1 MPIHK
6 SGTWKRNKRKREIQ
20 LIEAQRGSIN
30 KYFSVAS
37 RVEVDHDNQRQE
49 SGHRQDDDENSKDD
63 HEDDSK

>member
-6 SGTWKRNKRKREIQ
+6 SGAWKRNKRKRENQ

-37 RVEVDHDNQRQE
+37 SVDVNRDNQRRE
-49 SGHRQDDDENSKDD
+49 SEHRQDVDQNSMAN